1 MPKIIKSMREDSL
14 YGSKAPKYFLDAKK
28 VRFQMDT
35 TIALAD
41 DGFIYQIGGETSYD
55 GGWNAR
61 KYTSNPNAK
70 DKTNFYEMLVDCK
83 YTEQESQWLKTK
95 KELIEALEAGILR
108 WKTDPIPG
116 RIRESKAKKKAE
128 KKNKVE
134 ESNNFKIPF
143 WAWIVLGVVIVFV
156 IASL

>member
-1 MPKIIKSMREDSL
+1 
-14 YGSKAPKYFLDAKK
+14 
-28 VRFQMDT
+28 MDT

-70 DKTNFYEMLVDCK
+70 DKTNFYEMLVDSK

-95 KELIEALEAGILR
+95 KECSLR
-108 WKTDPIPG
+108 VSFTTDP
-116 RIRESKAKKKAE
+116 
-128 KKNKVE
+128 
-134 ESNNFKIPF
+134 F
-143 WAWIVLGVVIVFV
+143 WGN
-156 IASL
+156 